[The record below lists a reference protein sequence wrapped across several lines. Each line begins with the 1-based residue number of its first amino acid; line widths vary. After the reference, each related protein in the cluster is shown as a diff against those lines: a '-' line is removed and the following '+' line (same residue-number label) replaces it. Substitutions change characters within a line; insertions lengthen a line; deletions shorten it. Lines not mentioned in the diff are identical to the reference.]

1 MTKKAKKEP
10 KLQTKNKP
18 GTWRAHFNIGL
29 DRVKKRETPTDKQL
43 KYLSDHNL
51 DRTVY
56 VF

>member
-29 DRVKKRETPTDKQL
+29 DRVKKRETPTASQL
-43 KYLSDHNL
+43 KYLAEHNL
-51 DRTVY
+51 DLTVY